1 MIRTFTLE
9 EALAN
14 PFQHHWTDISVHE
27 VVDGYCVVFTNRFC
41 DVSIESDVS
50 DNLAHLLGSLMYM
63 ICYGRSVS
71 QHAKTG
77 LFSIKLIGQVNL
89 QVVEKNHACVI
100 LGNTFYH
107 GVSGRFAFGPNLD
120 WDQVM
125 VMPSYKIG
133 EELAEMLL
141 SKTRIFPLDGSAL

>member
-14 PFQHHWTDISVHE
+14 PFQHHWTDISVYE

-71 QHAKTG
+71 QYAKTG
-77 LFSIKLIGQVNL
+77 LFSIKLIGQVSL

-107 GVSGRFAFGPNLD
+107 GV
-120 WDQVM
+120 
-125 VMPSYKIG
+125 
-133 EELAEMLL
+133 
-141 SKTRIFPLDGSAL
+141 